1 MSLCTSEAQEGQT
14 RGSID
19 IGSYE
24 LPNIDVEN
32 QTCSSVSAASS

>member
-19 IGSYE
+19 LGSYE
-24 LPNIDVEN
+24 LPNIDAEN
-32 QTCSSVSAASS
+32 QT